1 MKTIIATAALALSF
15 AAPAAGWAH
24 RQRNIHRRQCRHRSE
39 NRSDKRVACR
49 EHRDFRPR
57 S

>member
-15 AAPAAGWAH
+15 AAPAAD
-24 RQRNIHRRQCRHRSE
+24 RRQCRHRSE